1 MSHPTQLYDRLDACS
16 QPTAFGESRP
26 SVTFQFAIDGF
37 TDDSPCDPV
46 IVTSAACPLDRPVLP
61 GPVAKERREDL
72 QVMDYLAGL
81 SLQGIARHPLVF
93 GPGEDPPD
101 RRLGHGSDVWGLEL
115 TELTV
120 QDARATIA
128 PMRNLGREL
137 ADRLRA
143 DEATYGHLVDREI
156 DWTIIDGPVTA
167 DTLEDVAVALKEDR
181 GVVKNPQL
189 GSDGRLP
196 ETLDVSSGAYMDLP
210 GGGILVRAKAQ
221 PGPVSVTVSTTLQLH
236 RSEAVDLLI
245 HRISMKDKPGNRALL
260 MTCSLPDAF
269 GHACPLDAW
278 LFDLMVEHDLATHLP
293 APTHLDYVT
302 LTLWGT
308 GRSVELFKR
317 QSPPWLLP
325 S

>member
-1 MSHPTQLYDRLDACS
+1 M
-16 QPTAFGESRP
+16 
-26 SVTFQFAIDGF
+26 TFQFAIEGF
-37 TDDSPCDPV
+37 TDDSPDDPV
-46 IVTSAACPLDRPVLP
+46 LVTSAACRLDRPVVP
-61 GPVAKERREDL
+61 GPVLKERREDL
-72 QVMDYLAGL
+72 QVMDYVAGL
-81 SLQGIARHPLVF
+81 SLKGIARHPLVV

-128 PMRNLGREL
+128 PMRHLGREL
-137 ADRLRA
+137 ADRLRT
-143 DEATYGHLVDREI
+143 DKATYQHLVDCEI
-156 DWTIIDGPVTA
+156 VWTIIDGQATT
-167 DTLEDVAVALKEDR
+167 DTLEDAAIALKEDR
-181 GVVKNPQL
+181 GVFKNPQL

-196 ETLDVSSGAYMDLP
+196 ETLDVSSGAYTDRP
-210 GGGILVRAKAQ
+210 GGGILVWAKAQ

-236 RSEAVDLLI
+236 RSEAVGLLI

-260 MTCSLPDAF
+260 MTCALPDAS

-278 LFDLMVEHDLATHLP
+278 LFDLVVELELARHLP

-317 QSPPWLLP
+317 ASPPWLRAG
-325 S
+325 